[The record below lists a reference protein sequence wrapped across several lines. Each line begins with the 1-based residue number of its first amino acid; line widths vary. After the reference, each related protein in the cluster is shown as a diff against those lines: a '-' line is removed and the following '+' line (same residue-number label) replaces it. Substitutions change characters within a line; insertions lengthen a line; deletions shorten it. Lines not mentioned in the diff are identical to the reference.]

1 MQTVWN
7 KEAAALLDPLHD
19 LVRGALALEEGFAR
33 ELADVDPECHASARN
48 LLHYL
53 SLRQADMRPLQERL
67 ARLGLSSLG
76 RLESHVL
83 ASLQVV
89 TRALTRLSGKS
100 WQESSWAGKVPV
112 DFSSGPAIL
121 LARAD
126 ELLGVPGQRAVRI
139 MVTMPTEAA
148 TDFELVRN
156 LLAAGMDVMR
166 INCAH
171 DGPEVWQGMIDN
183 LRRAESA
190 LGKSCRIY
198 ADLAGPKM
206 RTGALRPVGRL
217 LALIPERD
225 ERGAVGEPAQ
235 VWLQAEGDGA
245 TPVEGPDE
253 VLPLAG
259 GVLRKAAVG
268 DELRVRD
275 CRGVT
280 RRLTL
285 VAGDGGRWLAESVK
299 RVYLESGAEAH
310 LYRDNKGIAKGEVGQ
325 LPETVLPL
333 RLASGDTLVMTR
345 AQTPG
350 LPARSDG
357 AGVVFEPAS
366 IPCSLEEAFS
376 RVEPG
381 ERVCF
386 DDGKICGMVLSND
399 GDRITV
405 RITTTGSGKR
415 KKLAEGKGINFP
427 DTSFTMPSL
436 TAKDLVDLDY
446 VAHRVDMVGLSF
458 VHGPEDVLA
467 LQERLVQYG
476 VPHLGVVLKI
486 ENRQAFE
493 QLPHIL
499 LAGLRTPFLGVMV
512 ARGDLAAELGF
523 DRLAEVQEE
532 ILWLSEAAHVPVIWA
547 TQVLESMAKKRL
559 PSRAEI
565 TDAAMS
571 GRAECVMLNK
581 GPFIVDTVRFLGNI
595 LERMQTHQVK
605 KRALLR
611 RLAVSAAGP
620 EGAAAP
626 KEELAD
632 A

>member
-1 MQTVWN
+1 MQTAWN
-7 KEAAALLDPLHD
+7 REAAALLDSLHD
-19 LVRGALALEEGFAR
+19 LVRGALALESSFAR
-33 ELADVDPECHASARN
+33 ELAKVDPECLASAKN

-53 SLRQADMRPLQERL
+53 SLRQSDIRPLQDRL

-76 RLESHVL
+76 RLESHVM
-83 ASLQVV
+83 ASLQAV

-100 WQESSWAGKVPV
+100 WQESGWAGRVPV
-112 DFSSGPAIL
+112 DGVSGPAL
-121 LARAD
+121 LRSRAD
-126 ELLGVPGQRAVRI
+126 ELLGVPEQRDVRI
-139 MVTMPTEAA
+139 MVTMPSEAA
-148 TDFELVRN
+148 GDYELVRN

-171 DGPEVWQGMIDN
+171 DGPEAWQGMIDN

-198 ADLAGPKM
+198 ADLAGPKL

-235 VWLQAEGDGA
+235 VWLQAEGAG
-245 TPVEGPDE
+245 EGPVDGPEE
-253 VLPLAG
+253 VLPLVG

-280 RRLTL
+280 RRLQL
-285 VAGDGGRWLAESVK
+285 VAGGVEGWLAETVK
-299 RVYLESGAEAH
+299 RIYLESGAEAD
-310 LYRDNKGIAKGEVGQ
+310 LYRNNKRIAKGEVGQ
-325 LPETVLPL
+325 LSETVLPL
-333 RLASGDTLVMTR
+333 RLASGDSLVLTR
-345 AQTPG
+345 SQTPG
-350 LPARSDG
+350 APARTDG
-357 AGVVFEPAS
+357 AGLVFEPAT
-366 IPCSLEEAFS
+366 IPCSLEEAFTQI
-376 RVEPG
+376 EPG

-386 DDGKICGMVLSND
+386 DDGKICGMVLAND

-427 DTSFTMPSL
+427 DTDFTMSAL
-436 TAKDLVDLDY
+436 TSKDLVDLDF
-446 VAHRVDMVGLSF
+446 VAQRVDMVGLSF
-458 VHGPEDVLA
+458 VHGPEDVMA
-467 LQERLVQYG
+467 LLERLGQHG
-476 VPHLGVVLKI
+476 VPHLGLVLKI

-499 LAGLRTPFLGVMV
+499 LAGLYTPHLGVMV
-512 ARGDLAAELGF
+512 ARGDLAAEMGF

-532 ILWLSEAAHVPVIWA
+532 ILWLCEAAHVPVIWA

-605 KRALLR
+605 KRATLR
-611 RLAVSAAGP
+611 RLAVSAATADHAATED
-620 EGAAAP
+620 EG
-626 KEELAD
+626 KEP
-632 A
+632 

>member
-1 MQTVWN
+1 MQTAWN
-7 KEAAALLDPLHD
+7 KESASLLDPLHD
-19 LVRGALALEEGFAR
+19 LVRSALTLEEGFAR
-33 ELADVDPECHASARN
+33 ELTLADPSCLASARN
-48 LLHYL
+48 LVHYL
-53 SLRQADMRPLQERL
+53 SLRQTDIRPLQERL
-67 ARLGLSSLG
+67 VRLGLSSLG

-83 ASLQVV
+83 ASLQAVI
-89 TRALTRLSGKS
+89 RALTRLSGRS
-100 WQESSWAGKVPV
+100 WQESSWSARVPV
-112 DFSSGPAIL
+112 DFDSGPAL
-121 LARAD
+121 LRMRAE
-126 ELLGVPGQRAVRI
+126 ELLGSPERRSVRI

-148 TDFELVRN
+148 TDYDLVRN

-171 DGPEVWQGMIDN
+171 DGPEVWQGMVDN
-183 LRRAESA
+183 LRRAEGE
-190 LGKSCRIY
+190 LGRQCRTY

-217 LALIPERD
+217 LAMIPERD

-235 VWLQAEGDGA
+235 VWLQAEGDGGE
-245 TPVEGPDE
+245 PPPDGPDE
-253 VLPLAG
+253 VLPLVG
-259 GVLRKAAVG
+259 GLLRKAAVG

-280 RRLTL
+280 RRLKL
-285 VAGDGGRWLAESVK
+285 VAGEGGRWLAESVK

-310 LYRDNKGIAKGEVGQ
+310 LYRESRRIAKGEVGQ

-333 RLASGDTLVMTR
+333 RLASGDTLVLTR
-345 AQTPG
+345 SQDPG
-350 LPARSDG
+350 APARGDG
-357 AGVVFEPAS
+357 AGLVFEPAM
-366 IPCSLEEAFS
+366 IPCSLEEAFT
-376 RVEPG
+376 RVETG

-386 DDGKICGMVLSND
+386 DDGKICGVVLTND

-427 DTSFTMPSL
+427 DTDFSMPSL
-436 TAKDLVDLDY
+436 TTKDLADLDF
-446 VAHRVDMVGLSF
+446 VVSRVDMIGLSF

-467 LQERLVQYG
+467 LHERLVQYG

-493 QLPHIL
+493 HLPHIL
-499 LAGLRTPFLGVMV
+499 LAGLRLPHLGVMV
-512 ARGDLAAELGF
+512 ARGDLAAEMGF

-532 ILWLSEAAHVPVIWA
+532 ILWLCEAANIPVIWA
-547 TQVLESMAKKRL
+547 TQVLETMAKKLL

-571 GRAECVMLNK
+571 SRAECVMLNK

-595 LERMQTHQVK
+595 LERMQSHQAK

-611 RLAVSAAGP
+611 RLSVTSVTPERLVS
-620 EGAAAP
+620 ETEVAP
-626 KEELAD
+626 S
-632 A
+632 